1 MSLIREPL
9 LHAHIALALAVI
21 EEEEEEEARECMLV
35 GSFFLGFVGACTVWV
50 VGDRVSAQ
58 LVVMSAKYRHVCFIF
73 LDDKIL
79 FNIPI

>member
-1 MSLIREPL
+1 
-9 LHAHIALALAVI
+9 
-21 EEEEEEEARECMLV
+21 MLV

-58 LVVMSAKYRHVCFIF
+58 LVVVMSAKYRHVCFIF